1 MYRNLTA
8 SYGAASAAVCR
19 AILLALSLNLTMH
32 ARSQVTG
39 SEWRAPRGTPFEC
52 WSLAHTNWP
61 AIPGPN
67 CDDCLVYSLGTNTQG
82 VAGYLVDDV
91 DYWQARESQSLASAS
106 SQEMQG
112 GEPDGP
118 LGPVY
123 GPDDLWIELIQMD
136 LTNQLAFLRLHG
148 TVGGEFYQLLSTNR
162 LGQSGQSGEWKLGE
176 IAAGVPGTNQTD
188 FEPVPT
194 DGNTAMFFRAHYSDN
209 RVSVFPGVPPNDSA
223 IEPTNSTSG
232 QDGSFRI
239 FSSSPSNL
247 TVYYRLS
254 GTAEKGV
261 YYTNLSGIVTVP
273 AGPGFADVIIHPIQD
288 DLIEFDECV
297 ILTLAQTNTY
307 LINPAHQAATIVIH
321 DNFPTNIFV
330 PVVAGLDTPSCIDY
344 HQPSNSLIVAEGGLG
359 TPRNNF
365 LRIDTNGAV
374 TGWTGITQA
383 VDEVK
388 MAIVKQTA
396 SGFTNGQIYFTGPS
410 TASVGQISSNGAS
423 WNTGWLF
430 LPSEFFSVQGG
441 FYVDQTGVFSN
452 NLIVVS
458 GATPSEGANV
468 WQVDAAGNATNF
480 ASLEHLHCEG
490 VITLTNDSQRWG
502 PWAGKILT
510 GAESEFDGTTN
521 LFAVDTNGVVARF
534 DLGIS
539 AEDFDVIPPNQDLY
553 CVDEHDGLVLK
564 VSQTLLTNYVGDLLI
579 TQGGRAAPPPELF
592 IVHWDGLRFVCRG
605 IEVPYYSKGTFTTND
620 NELESCVFAPMRI
633 PPLP

>member
-1 MYRNLTA
+1 MQRNPTVN
-8 SYGAASAAVCR
+8 YGAASAAVCR

-61 AIPGPN
+61 GVPGPS
-67 CDDCLVYSLGTNTQG
+67 CDDCLVYSLGTNSQG
-82 VAGYLVDDV
+82 VAEYLVDDV
-91 DYWQARESQSLASAS
+91 DYWQARESQSLDSAS

-112 GEPDGP
+112 DAPDGP
-118 LGPVY
+118 LGPMY
-123 GPDDLWIELIQMD
+123 GPSDLWIEVLQVD
-136 LTNQLAFLRLHG
+136 TTNQIASLRLHG
-148 TVGGEFYQLLSTNR
+148 TVSNELYQILSTNR
-162 LGQSGQSGEWKLGE
+162 LGQSGEWKLGE
-176 IAAGVPGTNQTD
+176 IDPGTAGTNQTD
-188 FEPVPT
+188 FPTVPIG
-194 DGNTAMFFRAHYSDN
+194 DNPSMFFRAHHSDN
-209 RVSVFPGVPPNDSA
+209 VVSVFPGDNA

-232 QDGSFRI
+232 QDGFFRI
-239 FSSSPSNL
+239 SASSSSNL

-254 GTAEKGV
+254 GTATSGV
-261 YYTNLSGIVTVP
+261 DYTTNNPSGVVTVP
-273 AGPGFADVIIHPIQD
+273 VSVGFADVVIHPIQD
-288 DLIEFDECV
+288 NLIEFDECV

-307 LINPAHQAATIVIH
+307 LITPAHQAATIVIR

-344 HQPSNSLIVAEGGLG
+344 HPPSHSLIVAEGGLG

-365 LRIDTNGAV
+365 LRIDANGAV

-423 WNTGWLF
+423 WNTDWLF

-458 GATPSEGANV
+458 GTTPSEGANV
-468 WQVDAAGNATNF
+468 WQVDAAGNATNL

-490 VITLTNDSQRWG
+490 VITLTNDAQRWG

-510 GAESEFDGTTN
+510 GSETEFSGATN
-521 LFAVDTNGVVARF
+521 IFAIDTNGAVAKF

-592 IVHWDGLRFVCRG
+592 IVHWDGVKFVCRG

-620 NELESCVFAPMRI
+620 NELESCVFAPINI
-633 PPLP
+633 PPLNP